1 MKVEVAV
8 QGSPFLISLMPVS
21 VDVKATLKSSSVVT
35 DTPEMLAEAKIE
47 VGPAER
53 MWVFPSAEI
62 PPWAEVN

>member
-1 MKVEVAV
+1 M
-8 QGSPFLISLMPVS
+8 
-21 VDVKATLKSSSVVT
+21 DVKATLKSSSVVT

-53 MWVFPSAEI
+53 IWVFPSAEI